1 MKTARELRAER
12 SQILQEARNLVEKAE
27 AENRDFTPEEQ
38 AEYDGKIA
46 QAGTIGKRVERLESL
61 PGDLPTVPAINRTG
75 LGDDVVKALG
85 HYFRTGDTGGVRS
98 MLNHQDEADNRGRPE
113 VELRIPSHYEKRATD
128 EIMNVAADGDGKS
141 AIPVGFVNQIAAR
154 RAEVSLVDQ
163 LGCQLVPGRGTT
175 VNYPYE
181 NADAVVFAATS
192 EQVDALSNTFER
204 DRPTLATKAFTLA
217 KKTKK
222 VELTEELLDDEDAN
236 LLGFLAD
243 HIGRAQ
249 GLTLNTLMLTE
260 AAATGTSVSI
270 GTTSAISAGDP
281 EKFPYHA
288 TTGFYLDDAGSVAWV
303 MRPPTFGAIKNLT
316 GNSRLY
322 DDQTG
327 RGGLRTLLEYPVYYS
342 SAAAAIGSGTISLY
356 FGNWRFMG
364 YRLDPALRF
373 IRDPYTTDG
382 VVILKYSFRTVFGLL
397 IAGAL
402 DYGKHPTT

>member
-1 MKTARELRAER
+1 MNARELRAKR
-12 SQILQEARNLVEKAE
+12 SQLLQEARNMVDKAE
-27 AENRDFTPEEQ
+27 AEDRDFTPEEQ
-38 AEYDGKIA
+38 TQYDGLLA
-46 QAGTIGKRVERLESL
+46 ESEVAGKRAERMESI
-61 PGDLPTVPAINRTG
+61 PGDLPTAPAINRTG
-75 LGDDVVKALG
+75 LGDNVIKALG

-98 MLNHQDEADNRGRPE
+98 MLSHEDESENRGRPE
-113 VELRIPSHYEKRATD
+113 VELRIPSRFEKRATD
-128 EIMNVAADGDGKS
+128 EIMNVTADADGKS
-141 AIPVGFVNQIAAR
+141 AVPIGFVNQIAAR
-154 RAEVSLVDQ
+154 RADVALMGT

-181 NADAVVFAATS
+181 NADAAVFATTA
-192 EQVDALSNTFER
+192 EQIDALTNVYER
-204 DRPTLATKAFTLA
+204 DRPTLATKAFTLV

-249 GLTLNTLMLTE
+249 GLTLNTAMIVE
-260 AAATGTSVSI
+260 AYTTGTSVSI
-270 GTTSAISAGDP
+270 GTTTAISVGDP
-281 EKFPYHA
+281 EKFAFHA
-288 TTGFYLDDAGSVAWV
+288 TLGYYLDDAGSIAWV

-322 DDQTG
+322 SEQI
-327 RGGLRTLLEYPVYYS
+327 GGSGKRVLLEYPVYYS
-342 SAAAAIGSGTISLY
+342 NAAAAIAASAKTVF

-382 VVILKYSFRTVFGLL
+382 VVILKYSFRMVFGLL
-397 IAGAL
+397 IAGAVA
-402 DYGKHPTT
+402 YGVHPSA

>member
-1 MKTARELRAER
+1 MKTARELRAQR
-12 SQILQEARNLVEKAE
+12 AQVLNQARALVEKAE
-27 AENRDFTPEEQ
+27 AEDRDLNAEEQ
-38 AEYDGKIA
+38 SQYDSFLTDGNVLE
-46 QAGTIGKRVERLESL
+46 KRIERIESL
-61 PGDLPTVPAINRTG
+61 PSDLPTAPAFSRTG
-75 LGDDVVKALG
+75 LGDDVAKALG

-98 MLNHQDEADNRGRPE
+98 MLNHDAEAENRGRPE
-113 VELRIPSHYEKRATD
+113 VELRIPSRFEKRATD

-154 RAEVSLVDQ
+154 RAEISLVDI

-181 NADAVVFAATS
+181 NADAAVFAATS
-192 EQVDALSNTFER
+192 EQVDNLSNTYER

-222 VELTEELLDDEDAN
+222 IELTEELLDDEDAN

-249 GLTLNTLMLTE
+249 ALTLNTLMLTE

-281 EKFPYHA
+281 EKFAYHA

-327 RGGLRTLLEYPVYYS
+327 RGGTRTLLEYPVRYS
-342 SAAAAIGSGTISLY
+342 SAAAAIGSGAISVY